1 MNLAVVG
8 NYANDVGNWRDV
20 QVREVGMTPEHAP
33 SPGPASGGQGM
44 SRLNPAA
51 LSVADAARVLS
62 RLGGKTVTEAMLR
75 ADIDAGAPANA
86 DGSIN
91 LVHYAAW
98 LVKELTWGAA
108 GGD

>member
-1 MNLAVVG
+1 
-8 NYANDVGNWRDV
+8 
-20 QVREVGMTPEHAP
+20 MTPEHAP

-51 LSVADAARVLS
+51 LPVADAARVLT
-62 RLGGKTVTEAMLR
+62 RLGGKPVSDAMLH
-75 ADIDAGAPANA
+75 ADIGAGAPTNA
-86 DGSIN
+86 DGSLN

-98 LVKELTWGAA
+98 LVKEMSA

>member
-8 NYANDVGNWRDV
+8 NYANDVGNWRDM

-33 SPGPASGGQGM
+33 SPGPAQGM

-51 LSVADAARVLS
+51 LPVADAARVLS
-62 RLGGKTVTEAMLR
+62 RLGGKAVTEAMLR

-91 LVHYAAW
+91 LVHYTAW
-98 LVKELTWGAA
+98 LVKELSA